1 MKSKGER
8 KRYVQLNAEFQ
19 TTAWRDKQ
27 GFFNKQCIKLE
38 ENNSRG
44 KTRDILRKI
53 GAIKGIFHQKMG
65 SIKDRNC
72 GDLGDAEEIKK
83 RGKEYTELCRKKK
96 KNILMNWITTMGLSV
111 TQAQT
116 SRV

>member
-96 KNILMNWITTMGLSV
+96 DLNELDYYNGVVSHPSPDV
-111 TQAQT
+111 
-116 SRV
+116 